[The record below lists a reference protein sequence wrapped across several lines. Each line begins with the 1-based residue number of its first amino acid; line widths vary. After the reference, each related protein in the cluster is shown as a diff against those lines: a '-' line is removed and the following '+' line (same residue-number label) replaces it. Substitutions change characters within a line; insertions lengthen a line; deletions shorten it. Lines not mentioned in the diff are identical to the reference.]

1 LGVPRL
7 ASAVEHIVE
16 LFAICAIE
24 DAGKV
29 LYVRNDR
36 ISPGTSWS
44 IHRTQVEGILTLPAS
59 ISLNE
64 LLFGASFF
72 EFRRQPSKLRKDL
85 VNKSN
90 FRG

>member
-1 LGVPRL
+1 LGVSRL

-36 ISPGTSWS
+36 ISPGTS
-44 IHRTQVEGILTLPAS
+44 
-59 ISLNE
+59 
-64 LLFGASFF
+64 
-72 EFRRQPSKLRKDL
+72 
-85 VNKSN
+85 
-90 FRG
+90 